1 MKHRQRAVPKMSRFK
16 DEWLK
21 RKQRLPVSDIVEDFV
36 SVTDIKHYIYC
47 PRLVYF
53 DRVLHAAPVFGS
65 QQEDSKELH
74 EDYVRKE
81 LRRKDAVY
89 YSPEFVGAEKLL
101 FTSLSSGVLGLQGN
115 VDCIIRTAGG
125 EFAPVEY
132 KNMSSDGGRVCM
144 DHKYQLVGY
153 ALLVEEN
160 YGTVVR
166 RGFVNYLPEALILQ
180 FEITPTMKSY
190 VKRVLGHIKRIIKDE
205 ELPPIR
211 VAKQKCG
218 GGCGHKQTCQQ

>member
-1 MKHRQRAVPKMSRFK
+1 LSKRR

-21 RKQRLPVSDIVEDFV
+21 RKQRMPVSDIAEDFV
-36 SVTDIKHYIYC
+36 SVTDIKHYVYC

-53 DRVLHAAPVFGS
+53 DRVLHATPIFGS

-101 FTSLSSGVLGLQGN
+101 FTTLCSSALGLQGN
-115 VDCIIRTAGG
+115 VDLIIKTAKG
-125 EFAPVEY
+125 EYVPVEY
-132 KNMSSDGGRVCM
+132 KNMNSDRGRVCM
-144 DHKYQLVGY
+144 DHRYQLVAY
-153 ALLVEEN
+153 ALLIEEN
-160 YGTVVR
+160 YEAVVR
-166 RGFVNYLPEALILQ
+166 RGCVDYIPEGLILQ
-180 FEITPTMKSY
+180 FEITPTMKSH
-190 VKRVLGHIKRIIKDE
+190 VKRILGHVKRIVKDE

-211 VAKQKCG
+211 VAKQKCQ
-218 GGCGHKQTCQQ
+218 GGCGHKQVCQSGF

>member
-1 MKHRQRAVPKMSRFK
+1 MGRSRK
-16 DEWLK
+16 DKWLK
-21 RKQRLPVSDIVEDFV
+21 RKQKLPISDIAEDFV

-47 PRLVYF
+47 PRLIYF
-53 DRVLHAAPVFGS
+53 DRVLHATPVFGS

-81 LRRKDAVY
+81 LRRKDAVF
-89 YSPEFVGAEKLL
+89 YSSDFVGAEKLL
-101 FTSLSSGVLGLQGN
+101 FVSLSSSVLGLQGN
-115 VDCIIRTAGG
+115 VDCIIKTAKG
-125 EFAPVEY
+125 EFVPVEY
-132 KNMSSDGGRVCM
+132 KNMGSDKGKVCM

-160 YGTVVR
+160 FDTVVR
-166 RGFVNYLPEALILQ
+166 RGFVNYLPEALVLE
-180 FEITPTMKSY
+180 FEITLSMKSY

-211 VAKQKCG
+211 VSKHKCM

>member
-1 MKHRQRAVPKMSRFK
+1 LSKYK

-21 RKQRLPVSDIVEDFV
+21 RKQRLPASDIAEDFV

-47 PRLVYF
+47 PRLIYF
-53 DRVLHAAPVFGS
+53 DRVLHATPIFGS

-81 LRRKDAVY
+81 LRRKDAVF
-89 YSPEFVGAEKLL
+89 YSSDFVGAEKLL
-101 FTSLSSGVLGLQGN
+101 FVSLSSSGLGLQGN
-115 VDCIIRTAGG
+115 VDCIIKTARG
-125 EFAPVEY
+125 EYVPVEY
-132 KNMSSDGGRVCM
+132 KNMSSDGGKVCM

-160 YGTVVR
+160 FETVVR
-166 RGFVNYLPEALILQ
+166 RGFVNYLPEALILE
-180 FEITPTMKSY
+180 FEITPSMKSY

-211 VAKQKCG
+211 VAKHKCM
-218 GGCGHKQTCQQ
+218 GGCGHKQTCQTK

>member
-1 MKHRQRAVPKMSRFK
+1 VRGLSKYK

-21 RKQRLPVSDIVEDFV
+21 KKQRLPASDIAEDFV

-47 PRLVYF
+47 PRLIYF
-53 DRVLHAAPVFGS
+53 DRVLHATPVFGS

-74 EDYVRKE
+74 EDYVWKE
-81 LRRKDAVY
+81 LRRKDAVF
-89 YSPEFVGAEKLL
+89 YSSDFVGAEKLL
-101 FTSLSSGVLGLQGN
+101 FVSLSSSRLGLQGN
-115 VDCIIRTAGG
+115 VDCIIKSARG
-125 EFAPVEY
+125 EYVPVEY
-132 KNMSSDGGRVCM
+132 KNMSSDGGKVCM

-160 YGTVVR
+160 FDTVVK
-166 RGFVNYLPEALILQ
+166 RGFVNYLPEALILE

-211 VAKQKCG
+211 VAKHKCQ
-218 GGCGHKQTCQQ
+218 GGCGHKQTCQTK